1 MLEIFFSPIYG
12 CIQEGSTFI
21 PWFRVWNCML
31 FHSNFQLIWGDFF
44 QIILIFCDW
53 NQISI
58 ENLQNMAPHCQ
69 LFVVG
74 VAHTTNYAGSCNGK
88 HSSIHFLSHMKKN
101 TTKGIY
107 QNNFQKRL
115 KLSSTYELCCAI
127 TKCIRN
133 VFDSLFQPYEI
144 LNQNNQLSG
153 LQHLK
158 ISKLFFMNINHF

>member
-1 MLEIFFSPIYG
+1 MLQNFFSPIYG
-12 CIQEGSTFI
+12 CIQKRSTFI
-21 PWFRVWNCML
+21 SWFRVWLYAFSFKFPTNL
-31 FHSNFQLIWGDFF
+31 RRFF

-127 TKCIRN
+127 SKCIKN

-158 ISKLFFMNINHF
+158 ISNLFFMNMNHF